1 VSIDN
6 GARSSEPPLDLDA
19 AEKLDQRI
27 QRIADT
33 AARNLDTLAELLSEA
48 QAGHIHEVLGF
59 PSWTEYV
66 AARLKPITKSLGR
79 EELRALITELY
90 DAGMSV
96 RAIAEAVDTS
106 KSTVSRQVSQ
116 SGTGDEAA
124 QTAETTGLDGK
135 TYARHHNGGA
145 RGQQSARV
153 RLSRARSAIENI
165 PLDGDA
171 ADIKTRICSLIDELL
186 ASIEPA
192 AVSN

>member
-27 QRIADT
+27 QCIADT

-66 AARLKPITKSLGR
+66 AARLKPITKTLGR

-90 DAGMSV
+90 DAGISV
-96 RAIAEAVDTS
+96 HAIAEAVDTS
-106 KSTVSRQVSQ
+106 KSTVSRQVSKVGQ
-116 SGTGDEAA
+116 VMRPRRRLRPPAWMARPTHVTT
-124 QTAETTGLDGK
+124 TAVPEDSSQHG
-135 TYARHHNGGA
+135 
-145 RGQQSARV
+145 
-153 RLSRARSAIENI
+153 
-165 PLDGDA
+165 
-171 ADIKTRICSLIDELL
+171 
-186 ASIEPA
+186 
-192 AVSN
+192 